1 MAFSFG
7 SATPAPAAAAPA
19 PAFSFGGSTPAPA
32 AAAPAPSAFSFGGAT
47 PAPAAAAPAP
57 SAFSFGG
64 AAPAP
69 GAGAPAPAPSAFSFG
84 AAPAPAAGAPATTAA
99 PAPSAFSFGSAA
111 PTATPAPVTA
121 STGAG
126 SASVALVGTMQT
138 TLTAPD
144 FDARFENLDLWK
156 RIRKL
161 CNETIIQQQQQQQA
175 TNGTMSLAGQDLAR
189 YISTHADTTLKPKVV
204 EWTPPNNTLRQQL
217 AQNPNVAFG
226 SSTSTTT
233 LTAATME
240 QIGLLST
247 ELRISE
253 ADAITLY
260 VEAARDYDILHGLL
274 TSRTADGGG
283 GFVDQAL
290 PGAKYDNVAKLTRD
304 FYFYERHLKLET
316 ILYLVEQRMHNNP
329 DVIRATDSLL
339 KDGQLVATLIS
350 VIREYTQRIEQLQ
363 QEVRTHVGHNGTAT
377 MGNPAMGIP
386 GGIQQ
391 LQGQPQQG
399 TANQFAKVHLL
410 FCTQERQA
418 AAEALVFI
426 AYHTQLELKEL
437 TALLDLIR
445 DLSAKTP
452 KLSPFKDVPS
462 PYESSSLGNNGM
474 DPHYNPYGG
483 SAPWPPST
491 ANRKEKDP
499 LVWQEELVRKTSES
513 GQPKLLQC
521 YSLLVVAAMAAME
534 TRQVLYDRELHAPN
548 DFGRGNQ
555 LLHPSRPSL
564 ENIKEL
570 HDRLKPEAHEQW
582 TRPDVWGLLACS
594 YALLL
599 RMTPTAITS
608 PTKGGSNSLLSKEV
622 REAAIYCME
631 IPAELM
637 SYTFCRLTLIPS
649 LEKVQSASM
658 RTMCDVSEF
667 CLSVVSETYSLY
679 LNVLSE
685 GTGNLPISRKRW
697 QIREEEGLKLQKEQY
712 VEQAQ
717 LDYYLGKTSPQQP
730 KIPTSVDLMKRHECL
745 DDLIA
750 LATTLCSLGPDYSR
764 MFWAKDKKTNGLVP
778 SRPLQEC
785 MVQASQD
792 SSLIPY
798 VHSWMAALSNDE
810 ESAKA
815 IHAFMS
821 GNKNNVEGITQNVTS
836 WYGLVH
842 SLRYYVQELSNNNDT
857 NVSKQ
862 SSSTMKNSTK
872 SNTSYYYGLEDN
884 VMPDQSNGSQS
895 SGARNPSSSSSS
907 SSKKSMKPLELSQES
922 KLQLA
927 SYLALITNVSLHSFE
942 ARYKILSTVLP
953 LVEGDLAAGGDEC
966 LVVLFKLAIAPLC
979 SKMRGATLST
989 IASLLQPTDGIQDPE
1004 VKTFMEEQANNAWEY
1019 LESCSLFPIN
1029 MFDRYRVVPAPGT
1042 DVQDQA
1048 GMSFPPSSMALAS
1061 LAGRVDA
1068 SLPKHATYGILFEME
1083 HIESKKGWYPSTEG
1097 LLELLKSLVSSVG
1110 CPSNLGQNWRVRTG
1124 CTPYVEYVIHFV
1136 IPKALGVNNHTAL
1149 PFRVPG
1155 DRSRLVSRALAVV
1168 EAVII
1173 RYNLSQAVRLHN
1185 IQTRALDPLSVLG
1198 IQAVVDQVHMAS
1210 DKVDMKGIMNDFKSM
1225 TAPATLLA
1233 SDANNLAS
1241 GPGTNQSFG
1250 GPSAV
1255 SRVPVPKSPGFTILV
1270 ELLSSFCGDLLKSL
1284 AVILT
1289 ECGGPNGI
1297 LPVFRDESDK
1307 MDMTYALYGSTPPD
1321 LLSAKEGVKENGPTK
1336 PLQNL
1341 LKPFSPKFQTANID
1355 DHYVDNS
1362 VTWREKAIASALHI
1376 LCAAAARED
1385 ALIAALMAAKEQPLK
1400 LVPVIEFRELK
1411 PGSGI
1416 SLAIDT
1422 KAKDVKVSRLT
1433 DLLCSIQDA
1442 RFLRST
1448 IVEYIGY
1455 DAVSKAHST
1464 EISAAALSIVYRMQQ
1479 TMSAQTALSS
1489 LNGDEATANG
1499 FSKAIAHRLLI
1510 SSRSL
1515 DSLRDS
1521 EILKLILNWILSEL
1535 RLGVIANDGLAQVLL
1550 GLPGDATDGN
1560 WQPGCGHYSGAITDC
1575 FDAILDIIGHDDMSN
1590 GFSGISSLCFEI
1602 FFRLHDLIN
1611 AGDPMSLKVV
1621 IYTAERLR
1629 GVDFWRENISR
1640 MPFVDFNSMS
1650 REQMVQNLHSMG
1662 WLLKGA
1668 AHELRLL
1675 AGYDGDAIS
1684 KSKFSRYLEQHP
1696 AQCNLLLS
1704 SLYGSDTEVI
1714 QKLVRSLPLELM
1726 LVDPNLPHPAQE
1738 ALRVAVCDLPGALEI
1753 VQGYQILDCKKVISV
1768 IRGTPQAMDIEIAK
1782 KWIDE
1787 YNFIANWNCAVSHL
1801 TSAMGMLVFASL
1813 YSAESISRCHTSILE
1828 SSNFSDSWLQ
1838 HAGPRDLL
1846 LDFLRSLDFS
1856 TDHQGLDS
1864 FLIPVA
1870 TRNLSNI
1877 VLNLSEFI
1885 TSDAN
1890 EDSTNSSDLLQLA
1903 ALLANI
1909 IHASSIGNDTAEE
1922 AAVRYERTV
1931 SLASALVLLLRSSA
1945 SVEPGFAAQYRDD
1958 FIRAAHGLS
1967 NISCFKVDSSQD
1979 DAHGTVSILAR
1990 GCLSSIVHAL
2000 GHIESDSLVEKSY
2013 ACSCIS
2019 QTFLERSI
2027 SLVADLD
2034 EDICNFLQ
2042 DIALQP
2048 SGAKLLIDAGIDRAL
2063 LCAARR
2069 YKDQEKNVV
2078 QDLEKSSSGF
2088 SKTTIRT
2095 PGFCL
2100 GHLKLICALL
2110 AASDL
2115 SEELAMQFASRCIE
2129 IIGVYETNIE
2139 RLCYEFPT
2147 QADFLRWFLKALVMA
2162 SSVAKPLK
2170 KKNHLNRLGTDNQ
2183 GIVLPTRFFDNGIA
2197 MLLEQLSENP
2207 LPRDM
2212 LPDRIPRELK
2222 NLQDSLGSKVV
2233 SVQKDNSSTWWDV
2246 LKSVL
2251 ATRADASNI
2260 FPAPIG
2266 HEVLMQTPMENWSED
2281 TFEYSIV
2288 AGDILWL
2295 GLKLLRRTEQ
2305 LDLFNGLSL
2314 ARGLFF
2320 CTFAAKT
2327 VGARLEKI
2335 RAKVSC
2341 TTHSMDTDENFGT
2354 IELELEYLT
2363 LLASS
2368 LEQSVEQLLMLC
2380 LQVCDSRSNGN
2391 ELVLKQILA
2400 TIESSGI
2407 NKARFGVLSDKRSEF
2422 VRIVCDEIKKLCKGI

>member
-1 MAFSFG
+1 LV
-7 SATPAPAAAAPA
+7 
-19 PAFSFGGSTPAPA
+19 
-32 AAAPAPSAFSFGGAT
+32 
-47 PAPAAAAPAP
+47 
-57 SAFSFGG
+57 
-64 AAPAP
+64 
-69 GAGAPAPAPSAFSFG
+69 
-84 AAPAPAAGAPATTAA
+84 TT
-99 PAPSAFSFGSAA
+99 
-111 PTATPAPVTA
+111 T
-121 STGAG
+121 
-126 SASVALVGTMQT
+126 QT

-161 CNETIIQQQQQQQA
+161 CNETAIQQQHEEQA
-175 TNGTMSLAGQDLAR
+175 KNGTMSLAGQDLAR
-189 YISTHADTTLKPKVV
+189 YISTHGGTTLKPKVV
-204 EWTPPNNTLRQQL
+204 EWTPPNNAIRQQL
-217 AQNPNVAFG
+217 AQNPKVAFG
-226 SSTSTTT
+226 SSTTTT

-240 QIGLLST
+240 EIGLLST

-260 VEAARDYDILHGLL
+260 VEAARDYDILHDLL

-283 GFVDQAL
+283 SFIDQAL
-290 PGAKYDNVAKLTRD
+290 PAAKYDNVAKLTRD

-316 ILYLVEQRMHNNP
+316 ILYLIEQRMHNNP
-329 DVIRATDSLL
+329 DILRATDSLL

-350 VIREYTQRIEQLQ
+350 IIREYTERIEQLQ
-363 QEVRTHVGHNGTAT
+363 QEVRTNMGHNGAATAGAST
-377 MGNPAMGIP
+377 MIGGGYL

-399 TANQFAKVHLL
+399 TTKQFSKVHLL
-410 FCTQERQA
+410 FCTQERQT

-437 TALLDLIR
+437 AALLDLIR

-462 PYESSSLGNNGM
+462 PYESSPLGNNGM
-474 DPHYNPYGG
+474 YPQYNLYGG
-483 SAPWPPST
+483 GGPWPPSA
-491 ANRKEKDP
+491 ANGKEKDP
-499 LVWQEELVRKTSES
+499 LVWQEELVRKTSDS

-521 YSLLVVAAMAAME
+521 YSLLVVGAMAGME
-534 TRQVLYDRELHAPN
+534 TRQVLYDREMHAPN
-548 DFGRGNQ
+548 HFGRGNQ
-555 LLHPSRPSL
+555 LLHPSRPSI

-582 TRPDVWGLLACS
+582 ARPDVWGLLACS

-608 PTKGGSNSLLSKEV
+608 PTKGGSNSSLSKEV

-637 SYTFCRLTLIPS
+637 SFTFCRLTLIPS
-649 LEKVQSASM
+649 LEKIQSASM
-658 RTMCDVSEF
+658 RTMCDISEF
-667 CLSVVSETYSLY
+667 CLSVISETYSLY
-679 LNVLSE
+679 LSVLSE
-685 GTGNLPISRKRW
+685 GAGNLPISRKRW
-697 QIREEEGLKLQKEQY
+697 QIRMEEDLKLQKEQY

-717 LDYYLGKTSPQQP
+717 LDYYLGKTSPQKP

-764 MFWAKDKKTNGLVP
+764 MFWGKDKETNGLIP
-778 SRPLQEC
+778 SRTLQEC
-785 MVQASQD
+785 MLQASQD
-792 SSLIPY
+792 RSLIPY

-810 ESAKA
+810 KSAKA
-815 IHAFMS
+815 IHDFMS
-821 GNKNNVEGITQNVTS
+821 GNKNNVEGFTQSVTS

-862 SSSTMKNSTK
+862 SSSTTKNAAK
-872 SNTSYYYGLEDN
+872 SNTSYYYGLEGN
-884 VMPDQSNGSQS
+884 VMPDQSGGSQS
-895 SGARNPSSSSSS
+895 NGSSSS
-907 SSKKSMKPLELSQES
+907 SSKKSMKPQELSQES

-927 SYLALITNVSLHSFE
+927 SYLALITNVSLHCFE
-942 ARYKILSTVLP
+942 ARHKILSTVLP
-953 LVEGDLAAGGDEC
+953 LVEGTLAAGGDEC

-989 IASLLQPTDGIQDPE
+989 IASLLQSTEGIQDPK
-1004 VKTFMEEQANNAWEY
+1004 VKSFMQEQGNNAWEY
-1019 LESCSLFPIN
+1019 LESCSLLPIN
-1029 MFDRYRVVPAPGT
+1029 MFDRYRVVPAPGI
-1042 DVQDQA
+1042 DVQNQ
-1048 GMSFPPSSMALAS
+1048 GVMSFPPSSMALAS
-1061 LAGRVDA
+1061 LGNRMDTT
-1068 SLPKHATYGILFEME
+1068 LPKHATYGILFEME
-1083 HIESKKGWYPSTEG
+1083 HIEAKKGWYPSTEG

-1124 CTPYVEYVIHFV
+1124 CTPYVEYVINFV
-1136 IPKALGVNNHTAL
+1136 IPKALGVNNHRAL

-1155 DRSRLVSRALAVV
+1155 DRSRLLSRALAVV
-1168 EAVII
+1168 EAVVI
-1173 RYNLSQAVRLHN
+1173 RYNLSEAVSLHN
-1185 IQTRALDPLSVLG
+1185 IQTGVPNPLSVLG
-1198 IQAVVDQVHMAS
+1198 IQTVVDQVHMTS
-1210 DKVDMKGIMNDFKSM
+1210 NRVDTKEIMDDFKSL
-1225 TAPATLLA
+1225 TAPATL
-1233 SDANNLAS
+1233 SPGS
-1241 GPGTNQSFG
+1241 GTNQAFG

-1255 SRVPVPKSPGFTILV
+1255 SSVPVPKSPGFTILF

-1289 ECGGPNGI
+1289 ECGGPNGV

-1321 LLSAKEGVKENGPTK
+1321 LNSAREGFKENGPTK

-1355 DHYVDNS
+1355 DHYVENS
-1362 VTWREKAIASALHI
+1362 VTWREKSIASALHI

-1385 ALIAALMAAKEQPLK
+1385 ALIAALLAAKEQPLK
-1400 LVPVIEFRELK
+1400 LVPAIEFRELK
-1411 PGSGI
+1411 SGSSI
-1416 SLAIDT
+1416 ALAIDT
-1422 KAKDVKVSRLT
+1422 KSKDVKVSRLT
-1433 DLLCSIQDA
+1433 DLLSSIKDA
-1442 RFLRST
+1442 RFLRAT

-1455 DAVSKAHST
+1455 DAVSKAHCT

-1479 TMSAQTALSS
+1479 TMSAQTVLNS
-1489 LNGDEATANG
+1489 LNGDQSTSNG

-1510 SSRSL
+1510 SSRNL
-1515 DSLRDS
+1515 DCLRDS
-1521 EILKLILNWILSEL
+1521 EVLKLILNWILSEL
-1535 RLGVIANDGLAQVLL
+1535 RSGVIANQGLAQILL
-1550 GLPGDATDGN
+1550 GLPGDATNGN
-1560 WQPGCGHYSGAITDC
+1560 WKPGCGHYSGAITDC

-1590 GFSGISSLCFEI
+1590 GFSSISSLCFEI
-1602 FFRLHDLIN
+1602 FFRLYDLIN
-1611 AGDPMSLKVV
+1611 AGDSLCLKIA

-1629 GVDFWRENISR
+1629 GVHFWRENIAR
-1640 MPFVDFNSMS
+1640 IPFVDLTSMN

-1662 WLLKGA
+1662 WLLKGVS
-1668 AHELRLL
+1668 HELRLL
-1675 AGYDGDAIS
+1675 AGYEGDAIS
-1684 KSKFSRYLEQHP
+1684 ISRFSKYLEQHP
-1696 AQCNLLLS
+1696 AHYSLLLS
-1704 SLYGSDTEVI
+1704 SLYGSDTGVI
-1714 QKLVRSLPLELM
+1714 QNLATSLPLELV
-1726 LVDPNLPHPAQE
+1726 LVDPNLPHPPQE
-1738 ALRVAVCDLPGALEI
+1738 ALRVAVCDLPGAREI
-1753 VQGYQILDCKKVISV
+1753 VQGYQILDSKKVISV
-1768 IRGTPQAMDIEIAK
+1768 MEGTPQAMDSEIAI

-1801 TSAMGMLVFASL
+1801 TSAMGMLVFTSL
-1813 YSAESISRCHTSILE
+1813 HSAESMSRCHTSILE

-1838 HAGPRDLL
+1838 HDGPRDLL
-1846 LDFLRSLDFS
+1846 LDFLRRLYFS
-1856 TDHQGLDS
+1856 ADHQGMDS

-1870 TRNLSNI
+1870 TRNLSNV

-1885 TSDAN
+1885 TSDAI

-1903 ALLANI
+1903 ALLANVI
-1909 IHASSIGNDTAEE
+1909 QASSVGNDTAEE

-1967 NISCFKVDSSQD
+1967 NISCFRVDSSND
-1979 DAHGTVSILAR
+1979 DTHGTVSILAR

-2000 GHIESDSLVEKSY
+2000 GHIENDSVVEKSY

-2048 SGAKLLIDAGIDRAL
+2048 SGAKLLLDAGIDRAL
-2063 LCAARR
+2063 LSAARQ
-2069 YKDQEKNVV
+2069 YKDKEQNVIHN
-2078 QDLEKSSSGF
+2078 LEKSSSGF

-2100 GHLKLICALL
+2100 SHLKLICALL

-2129 IIGVYETNIE
+2129 VIDVYQTNIE

-2170 KKNHLNRLGTDNQ
+2170 KKNHLNKLGHDTK
-2183 GIVLPTRFFDNGIA
+2183 GIVLITRFFDNGIA
-2197 MLLEQLSENP
+2197 MLLVHLSENP

-2212 LPDRIPRELK
+2212 LPDYMPRELK
-2222 NLQDSLGSKVV
+2222 NLQDSITSKVV
-2233 SVQKDNSSTWWDV
+2233 NIEKDNSSTWWDV
-2246 LKSVL
+2246 LRSIL
-2251 ATRADASNI
+2251 ASQTDGSIKFA
-2260 FPAPIG
+2260 APMG
-2266 HEVLMQTPMENWSED
+2266 HEVLMQTPLEDWSED
-2281 TFEYSIV
+2281 MFEYSIV
-2288 AGDILWL
+2288 AGDVLWL

-2305 LDLFNGLSL
+2305 VDVFDGLSL
-2314 ARGLFF
+2314 ARGLFR
-2320 CTFAAKT
+2320 CVFASKT

-2335 RAKVSC
+2335 RLRAKYS
-2341 TTHSMDTDENFGT
+2341 THSMETDENFGN

-2363 LLASS
+2363 LLVSS
-2368 LEQSVEQLLMLC
+2368 LEQCVEQLLMLC
-2380 LQVCDSRSNGN
+2380 LEVCDSRSNGN
-2391 ELVLKQILA
+2391 KLVQEQILVA
-2400 TIESSGI
+2400 IESSGI
-2407 NKARFGVLSDKRSEF
+2407 DKMKLGVLSEKRSDF
-2422 VRIVCDEIKKLCKGI
+2422 LRIVCGEIKKLCKGI